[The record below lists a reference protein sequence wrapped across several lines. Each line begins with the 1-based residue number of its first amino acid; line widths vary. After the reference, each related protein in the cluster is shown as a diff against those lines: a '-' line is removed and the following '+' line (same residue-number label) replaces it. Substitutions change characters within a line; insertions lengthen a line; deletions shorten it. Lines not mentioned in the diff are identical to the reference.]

1 MTIAAANE
9 SADLITISDSIVSV
23 MDWVGAK

>member
-9 SADLITISDSIVSV
+9 SVHPLTINDSIVSV
-23 MDWVGAK
+23 MDVARAK

>member
-9 SADLITISDSIVSV
+9 SVHPFTISDSIVSV
-23 MDWVGAK
+23 MDWVRAK

>member
-9 SADLITISDSIVSV
+9 SVHPFTISDSIVSV
-23 MDWVGAK
+23 MDGAQAK